1 LVGSPQAKGLDD
13 PALRLKSFWMAVLK
27 VTVDMSGA
35 REIVRNVGTP
45 TFKVMVSGLFTTPTD
60 ASECKVMVEVELFRQ
75 GTAI

>member
-1 LVGSPQAKGLDD
+1 
-13 PALRLKSFWMAVLK
+13 MAALK

-45 TFKVMVSGLFTTPTD
+45 TFEVMVSGLFTTPTD

-75 GTAI
+75 GTAS